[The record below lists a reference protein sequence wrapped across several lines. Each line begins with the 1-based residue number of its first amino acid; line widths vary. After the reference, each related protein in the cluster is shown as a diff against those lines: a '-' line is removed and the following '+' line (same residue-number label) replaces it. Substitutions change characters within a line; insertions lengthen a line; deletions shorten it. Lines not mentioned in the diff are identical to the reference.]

1 MRAFKDSAFIAAARI
16 EIGGQIND
24 VASDLNGLAKLAEDT
39 DESKLEGHDQ
49 DLFEQVV
56 AGVHQ
61 IKSLFEGA
69 NQMVR
74 NIENFLLSK
83 DFPSSEEMKESI
95 KNSGADITALDE
107 LDEYKALSKDEKE
120 KFTFVVANYELI
132 STMLDSA
139 NELCAVLHKAVKRL

>member
-1 MRAFKDSAFIAAARI
+1 
-16 EIGGQIND
+16 
-24 VASDLNGLAKLAEDT
+24 
-39 DESKLEGHDQ
+39 
-49 DLFEQVV
+49 
-56 AGVHQ
+56 
-61 IKSLFEGA
+61 
-69 NQMVR
+69 MVR

-139 NELCAVLHKAVKRL
+139 GTLCAVLHKAVKRL